1 MTDMK
6 RMTVSMPD
14 EMVAELDALK
24 KTKEF
29 RNEPY
34 SLLIRTMIQLGLESG
49 KGGDKCQSLGKK
61 SKRALSG

>member
-14 EMVAELDALK
+14 EMVKELDALK
-24 KTKEF
+24 RTKEF

-49 KGGDKCQSLGKK
+49 KGGTKCQSLARK
-61 SKRALSG
+61 SERASSA